1 MERVK
6 IPIWISRG
14 SNDHP
19 DEGWDPKAIPIIKG
33 ISFVNVVSVNT
44 TKAPAFTVRFSLCPG
59 PSYKTK
65 AHLGVLFLE
74 FSGSDL
80 NFGVQ
85 MNCILGMET
94 AFSKLR
100 LQY

>member
-19 DEGWDPKAIPIIKG
+19 DEGWDPKAIPKIKG

-44 TKAPAFTVRFSLCPG
+44 MKAPVPAGIIRDGKFFRTRPG
-59 PSYKTK
+59 PGQTRIIRYGFNP
-65 AHLGVLFLE
+65 HR
-74 FSGSDL
+74 
-80 NFGVQ
+80 
-85 MNCILGMET
+85 IH
-94 AFSKLR
+94 
-100 LQY
+100 

>member
-19 DEGWDPKAIPIIKG
+19 DEGWDPKAIPKIKG

-44 TKAPAFTVRFSLCPG
+44 TKAPAPAGIIGTRNEICMKNVSL
-59 PSYKTK
+59 
-65 AHLGVLFLE
+65 LGLASSVKWQCQF
-74 FSGSDL
+74 
-80 NFGVQ
+80 V
-85 MNCILGMET
+85 
-94 AFSKLR
+94 
-100 LQY
+100 